1 MHVAVARM
9 GRRFASSPHDASDPE
24 GSHGNLADRFGWDSG
39 ALSDQAVAAVR
50 AKGRTAW
57 HLVGLNEGHGFGKKE
72 NQDYQFWVELQF
84 WKANL
89 LGEK

>member
-1 MHVAVARM
+1 M
-9 GRRFASSPHDASDPE
+9 
-24 GSHGNLADRFGWDSG
+24 
-39 ALSDQAVAAVR
+39 R